1 MKIWT
6 RFALLIGGT
15 TCAALGLLA
24 VTVPAP
30 QATATAA
37 APEVVSPTPL
47 NIEWP

>member
-1 MKIWT
+1 MKIWS

-24 VTVPAP
+24 ATAPAAE
-30 QATATAA
+30 ATATAA
-37 APEVVSPTPL
+37 APEVTLPTPL